1 MKVQICQKQNKSDQK
16 NVDFTITKMLSTKN
30 RDSSIVHCSML
41 CDVLP
46 INQRVVQSVSTKT
59 GKFLMVYRDTLISHV
74 SSNQVT
80 SEVFM

>member
-46 INQRVVQSVSTKT
+46 INQRMVQSFSAKA
-59 GKFLMVYRDTLISHV
+59 GKFLMVYSRV
-74 SSNQVT
+74 S
-80 SEVFM
+80 